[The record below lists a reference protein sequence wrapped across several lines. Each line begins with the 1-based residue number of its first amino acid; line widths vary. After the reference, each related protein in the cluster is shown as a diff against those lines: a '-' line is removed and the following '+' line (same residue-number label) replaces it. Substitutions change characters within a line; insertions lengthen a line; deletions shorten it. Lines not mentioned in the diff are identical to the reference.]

1 MIKALVF
8 DAYGTLFDVHSVGK
22 ECNEVFPSKGD
33 AISQS
38 WRKKQLEYFFLR
50 QLMQRY
56 KPFDDITKDAL
67 NYACKENGAELSKE
81 NEKRLMDAYLKLDLF
96 EEVETVL
103 QQLSQKKLVVFS
115 NGSKNMIDPLVEQS
129 NIQLSIDL
137 VISADEIKQYK
148 PTPAAYN
155 HALEK
160 LELKREE
167 ILFMSSN
174 PWDITGAKSF
184 GFHTAWINR
193 KDLVYEELNI
203 QPDTVYSDLS
213 GIMEWIEKT

>member
-22 ECNEVFPSKGD
+22 ECNEIFPNKGD
-33 AISQS
+33 EISQS

-50 QLMQRY
+50 QLMERY
-56 KPFDDITKDAL
+56 KPFDEITKDAL
-67 NYACKENGAELSKE
+67 NYACKENGVELSEE
-81 NEKRLMDAYLKLDLF
+81 NEERLMNAYLELELF
-96 EEVETVL
+96 EEVENVL
-103 QQLSQKKLVVFS
+103 KELSDKKLVVFS
-115 NGSKNMIDPLVEQS
+115 NGSVNMIDPLVEQS
-129 NIQLSIDL
+129 STNDYIDE

-155 HALEK
+155 HALER
-160 LELKREE
+160 LDVKREE

-184 GFHTAWINR
+184 GFNTAWINR
-193 KDLVYEELNI
+193 KELVAEELDI
-203 QPDTVYSDLS
+203 QPDSVY
-213 GIMEWIEKT
+213 

>member
-22 ECNEVFPSKGD
+22 ECNEIFPNKGD
-33 AISQS
+33 EISQS

-50 QLMQRY
+50 QLMERY
-56 KPFDDITKDAL
+56 KPFDEITKDAL
-67 NYACKENGAELSKE
+67 NYACKENGVELSEE
-81 NEKRLMDAYLKLDLF
+81 NEERLMNAYLELELF
-96 EEVETVL
+96 EEVENVL
-103 QQLSQKKLVVFS
+103 KELSDKKLVVFS
-115 NGSKNMIDPLVEQS
+115 NGSVNMIDPLVEQS
-129 NIQLSIDL
+129 STNDYIDE

-155 HALEK
+155 HALER
-160 LELKREE
+160 LDVKREE

-184 GFHTAWINR
+184 GFNTAWINR
-193 KDLVYEELNI
+193 KELVAEELDI
-203 QPDTVYSDLS
+203 QPDSVYSDLS
-213 GIMEWIEKT
+213 GIREWK

>member
-22 ECNEVFPSKGD
+22 ECNEIFPNKGD
-33 AISQS
+33 EISQS

-50 QLMQRY
+50 QLMERY
-56 KPFDDITKDAL
+56 KPFDEITKEAL
-67 NYACKENGAELSKE
+67 NYACKENGVELSEE
-81 NEKRLMDAYLKLDLF
+81 NEERLMNAYLKLELF
-96 EEVETVL
+96 EEVESVL
-103 QQLSQKKLVVFS
+103 KELSDKKLVVFS
-115 NGSKNMIDPLVEQS
+115 NGSVNMIDPLVEQS
-129 NIQLSIDL
+129 SINEYIDE

-155 HALEK
+155 HALER
-160 LELKREE
+160 LDVKREE

-184 GFHTAWINR
+184 GFNTAWINR
-193 KDLVYEELNI
+193 KELVAEELDI
-203 QPDTVYSDLS
+203 QPDSVYSDLS
-213 GIMEWIEKT
+213 GIREWK

>member
-22 ECNEVFPSKGD
+22 ECNEIFPNKGD
-33 AISQS
+33 EISQS

-50 QLMQRY
+50 QLMERY
-56 KPFDDITKDAL
+56 KPFDEITKDAL
-67 NYACKENGAELSKE
+67 NYACKENGVELSEE
-81 NEKRLMDAYLKLDLF
+81 NEERLMNAYLELELF
-96 EEVETVL
+96 EEVENVL
-103 QQLSQKKLVVFS
+103 KELSDKKLVVFS
-115 NGSKNMIDPLVEQS
+115 NGSVNMIDPLVEQS
-129 NIQLSIDL
+129 SINDYIDE

-155 HALEK
+155 HALER
-160 LELKREE
+160 LDVKREE

-184 GFHTAWINR
+184 GFNTAWINR
-193 KDLVYEELNI
+193 KELVAEELDI
-203 QPDTVYSDLS
+203 QPDSVYSDLS
-213 GIMEWIEKT
+213 GIREWK

>member
-22 ECNEVFPSKGD
+22 ECNEVFPNKGD

-56 KPFDDITKDAL
+56 KPFDEITKDAL

-129 NIQLSIDL
+129 NIRSSIDL

-155 HALEK
+155 HALEQ
-160 LELKREE
+160 LEMKREE

-193 KDLVYEELNI
+193 KDLVYEELDI

>member
-22 ECNEVFPSKGD
+22 ECNKVFPNKGN

-50 QLMQRY
+50 QLIQRY
-56 KPFDDITKDAL
+56 KPFDEITKDAL
-67 NYACKENGAELSKE
+67 NYACKENGIELSSDDE
-81 NEKRLMDAYLKLDLF
+81 EHLMEFYLKLDLF

-103 QQLSQKKLVVFS
+103 DQLSHKKLVVFS
-115 NGSKNMIDPLVEQS
+115 NGSKNMIDPLIEQS
-129 NIQLSIDL
+129 SIRSSIDL

-155 HALEK
+155 HAQEQ

-184 GFHTAWINR
+184 GFRTAWINR
-193 KDLVYEELNI
+193 KNLVAEELDI
-203 QPDTVYSDLS
+203 QPDAIYDDLS
-213 GIMEWIEKT
+213 GISEWIDKI